1 MKTMQGTSTPKFV
14 RKSSQ
19 SPWDPTCT
27 TITVH
32 APITKEE
39 NATNTIT
46 ITPNKNVYT
55 INQRRDSNLYIRTL
69 QSSLVSVT
77 DK

>member
-14 RKSSQ
+14 RN
-19 SPWDPTCT
+19 

-39 NATNTIT
+39 NTANTIT